1 MTVTHTG
8 WSLSDQLP
16 ERVVPSSL
24 YDSDGWLRTWETN
37 TIEQRT
43 RFGYISD
50 ERGDVLPLYEITS
63 SPFWHG
69 YEVQCELVGRFG
81 KPILFAGST
90 YSMYGKRGAV
100 SHALIRGAH
109 ATAMEWI
116 ENGPADLLIVPNLT
130 DEGVESWLDAAPE
143 PVGKVLLERTYSVA
157 VEGTFRDHLWRHLP
171 EKIRKDVE
179 RRLRR
184 SSERGLTIRMVTGAE
199 AHDLVKYAYPLT
211 VDTSDKNDWPALFS
225 EQSLNAMLDVPGAM
239 LVAAEIG
246 DRLVGAFFSFVHGDE
261 VTFMC
266 GGIEYSTLKEY
277 STYIALMYGC
287 VRWSYE
293 NGMRRME
300 WGRDNYRFK
309 EKHGLDSTDLWALV
323 YAPSARPDLVPALE
337 GMHSVLSAYIKGV

>member
-16 ERVVPSSL
+16 EKVVPSSL
-24 YDSDGWLRTWETN
+24 YDSAGWLRTWETN

-50 ERGDVLPLYEITS
+50 ERGDVLPLYELTS

-69 YEVQCELVGRFG
+69 YEVQCDLVGKFG
-81 KPILFAGST
+81 NPILFAGST
-90 YSMYGKRGAV
+90 YSMYSKRGPV
-100 SHALIRGAH
+100 SHALVRGTYE
-109 ATAMEWI
+109 TAMEWI
-116 ENGPADLLIVPNLT
+116 DNGPADVLVVPNLT
-130 DEGVESWLDAAPE
+130 GEGVEDWLAVAGE
-143 PVGKVLLERTYSVA
+143 PVGKVLLERTYSTPV
-157 VEGTFRDHLWRHLP
+157 VGTFRDHLWRQLP

-184 SSERGLTIRMVTGAE
+184 SAERGLTLRMVTGDE
-199 AHDLVKYAYPLT
+199 AHSLVKYAYPLT
-211 VDTSDKNDWPALFS
+211 VDTSDKNDWPALFT
-225 EQSLNAMLDVPGAM
+225 EQALNSMLDVPGAM
-239 LVAAEIG
+239 LVAAEVEG
-246 DRLVGAFFSFVHGDE
+246 RLVGAFFSFVHGDE

-266 GGIEYSTLKEY
+266 GGVDYATLKEY

-287 VRWSYE
+287 TRWAYE
-293 NGMRRME
+293 NGMRHME

-323 YAPSARPDLVPALE
+323 YAPDARPQLAESLR
-337 GMHSVLSAYIKGV
+337 GMHDVLSAYIKGE

>member
-43 RFGYISD
+43 RLAYVSD

-69 YEVQCELVGRFG
+69 YEVQCDLVGRFG
-81 KPILFAGST
+81 KPIVFAGST
-90 YSMYGKRGAV
+90 YSMYGKRGPVA
-100 SHALIRGAH
+100 HALVRGAYE
-109 ATAMEWI
+109 TAMEWI
-116 ENGPADLLIVPNLT
+116 GDGPADVLVVPNLT
-130 DEGVESWLDAAPE
+130 DEGVEDWLAVAGE
-143 PVGKVLLERTYSVA
+143 PVGKVLLERTYSIGVH
-157 VEGTFRDHLWRHLP
+157 GTFRDHLWRNLP

-184 SSERGLTIRMVTGAE
+184 SSERGLTIRMVEGQE
-199 AHDLVKYAYPLT
+199 AHDLVRFAYPLT

-246 DRLVGAFFSFVHGDE
+246 TELVGAFFAFRHGDE

-266 GGIEYSTLKEY
+266 GGVNYASLKEY

-287 VRWSYE
+287 TRWAYE
-293 NGMRRME
+293 NGMRRIE

-309 EKHGLDSTDLWALV
+309 EKHGLTGTDLWALV
-323 YAPSARPDLVPALE
+323 YAPSPRPDLAKALR
-337 GMHSVLSAYIKGV
+337 GMHDVLSAYIEGV

>member
-24 YDSDGWLRTWETN
+24 YDSGGWLRTWETN

-90 YSMYGKRGAV
+90 YSMYGKRGPV

-109 ATAMEWI
+109 TTAMEWI
-116 ENGPADLLIVPNLT
+116 ESGPADLLVVPNLT
-130 DEGVESWLDAAPE
+130 DEGVESWLEAEPE

-293 NGMRRME
+293 NGMCRME

-337 GMHSVLSAYIKGV
+337 GMHSVLSAYIKGE